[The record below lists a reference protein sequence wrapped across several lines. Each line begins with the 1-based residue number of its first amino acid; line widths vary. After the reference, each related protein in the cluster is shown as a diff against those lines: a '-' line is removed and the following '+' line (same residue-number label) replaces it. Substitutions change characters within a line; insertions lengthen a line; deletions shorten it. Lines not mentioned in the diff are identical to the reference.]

1 MKKMI
6 AKFGRDPKNMRDFI
20 LFIVSFLLLPFLM
33 GWDMKIVVSVGFVVI
48 IVVIMYIF
56 WFDTT
61 KDDINNEEQKTSF
74 LNEKFDYLVNSVV
87 ECEGRYFSFWL
98 MKRKKKKVKY
108 KVTDIIIHRPRK
120 IKEDEWKVLIEMRDL
135 SPWTPFLGLTPV
147 FLETDTIKVLN
158 ISDIEL
164 DKIMTNEKGFNS
176 ITNTIQ
182 KTMGGQRLTILN
194 PDVFKKDEN

>member
-1 MKKMI
+1 MNKMKEKWSPDKLRRLI
-6 AKFGRDPKNMRDFI
+6 GFI
-20 LFIVSFLLLPFLM
+20 IGISFLGWLM
-33 GWDMKIVVSVGFVVI
+33 DLNMIIVVSFWVI
-48 IVVIMYIF
+48 VIFGLIIY
-56 WFDTT
+56 WLWVNNT
-61 KDDINNEEQKTSF
+61 KDDINNEEQKKSF

-98 MKRKKKKVKY
+98 MKRKKKKVNY
-108 KVTDIIIHRPRK
+108 KVTDITIHRPRK
-120 IKEDEWKVLIEMRDL
+120 IKEDEWKVCIEMRDL
-135 SPWTPFLGLTPV
+135 SPWSYFLGTTPV
-147 FLETDTIKVLN
+147 FLETDHINVLN

>member
-1 MKKMI
+1 MNKMKENWSRIIYFIIGMI
-6 AKFGRDPKNMRDFI
+6 FLGWLMDFDI
-20 LFIVSFLLLPFLM
+20 I
-33 GWDMKIVVSVGFVVI
+33 IVVSFWFVVI
-48 IVVIMYIF
+48 MIVIIYIF

-61 KDDINNEEQKTSF
+61 KDDINNEEQKTNF
-74 LNEKFDYLVNSVV
+74 LNKKFDYLVNSVV

-98 MKRKKKKVKY
+98 MKRKKRKVKY

-135 SPWTPFLGLTPV
+135 SPWSDFLGDFPV
-147 FLETDTIKVLN
+147 FLETDNIMVLN

-164 DKIMTNEKGFNS
+164 DKIMTNEKEFNS

-194 PDVFKKDEN
+194 PDVFKK

>member
-20 LFIVSFLLLPFLM
+20 LFIVTFLLLPFLM

-48 IVVIMYIF
+48 IVVIMYKF

-135 SPWTPFLGLTPV
+135 SPWTPFLSLTPV

>member
-1 MKKMI
+1 MNKMKENWSRLIFFIIGMI
-6 AKFGRDPKNMRDFI
+6 FLGWLMDFDI
-20 LFIVSFLLLPFLM
+20 I
-33 GWDMKIVVSVGFVVI
+33 IVVCFWFVVI
-48 IVVIMYIF
+48 MIVIIYIF

-74 LNEKFDYLVNSVV
+74 LNKKFDYLVNSVV

-98 MKRKKKKVKY
+98 MKRKKRKVKY

-135 SPWTPFLGLTPV
+135 SPWSDFLGDSPV
-147 FLETDTIKVLN
+147 FLETDNIMVLN

-164 DKIMTNEKGFNS
+164 DKIMTNEKEFNS

-194 PDVFKKDEN
+194 PDVFKK